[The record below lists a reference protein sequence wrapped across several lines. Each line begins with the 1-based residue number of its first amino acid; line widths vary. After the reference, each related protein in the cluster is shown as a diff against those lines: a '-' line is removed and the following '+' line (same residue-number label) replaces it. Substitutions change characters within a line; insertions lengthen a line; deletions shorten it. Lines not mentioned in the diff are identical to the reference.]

1 MRGVRGRGFLLS
13 FAFSNAVTD
22 EQAYVKTEIDAHL
35 EFVEQKLGM
44 SVYKVNKVG
53 MDNTAN
59 V

>member
-1 MRGVRGRGFLLS
+1 MRGVRDRGFLLS
-13 FAFSNAVTD
+13 FAFSSAVAD

-35 EFVEQKLGM
+35 EFVESKLGM

-53 MDNTAN
+53 MDNTAD